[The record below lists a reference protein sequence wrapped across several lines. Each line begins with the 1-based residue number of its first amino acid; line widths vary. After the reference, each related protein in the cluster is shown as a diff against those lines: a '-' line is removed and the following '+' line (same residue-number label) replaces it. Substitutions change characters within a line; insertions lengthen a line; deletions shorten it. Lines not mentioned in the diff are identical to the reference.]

1 MVALA
6 TESREKYDPEV
17 NTVFKSVF
25 DSMLVFFRGSSPSRL
40 LFKHQQLNASPYGF
54 ASVYRQCSCVI
65 TVCTRKS
72 PVCHKVCNFNKIYCP
87 FSRCNI
93 NKDNVHKSIIL

>member
-1 MVALA
+1 MVALT

-40 LFKHQQLNASPYGF
+40 LFY
-54 ASVYRQCSCVI
+54 
-65 TVCTRKS
+65 
-72 PVCHKVCNFNKIYCP
+72 
-87 FSRCNI
+87 
-93 NKDNVHKSIIL
+93 

>member
-1 MVALA
+1 MVALT

-40 LFKHQQLNASPYGF
+40 LFNHQQFDTSPYGL
-54 ASVYRQCSCVI
+54 I
-65 TVCTRKS
+65 G
-72 PVCHKVCNFNKIYCP
+72 IYCQC
-87 FSRCNI
+87 R
-93 NKDNVHKSIIL
+93 